1 MLALSPQVTDSVA
14 VPAISLDKALEIAL
28 SENVSV
34 KVADMEVQRSA
45 YAKKGAYAALFPQID
60 ASAGYQRTLQK
71 QKMYVDIPGMEDGME
86 VGRWNTWTAGAS
98 LAMPLVNA
106 QLWESLKIS
115 GQSVELA
122 VEKARESRLSMVTE
136 VKSAYYAVLLAKELR
151 QVYARVYENAEAN
164 LKQVQMRYNAQ
175 KASELELVRAK
186 ANLAGAIPNMN
197 DSETAVSLALWQL
210 KAVMGVSLDEQI
222 DVVGSLDDYCGYM
235 QRELNASD
243 TLSLVRNSSLKQLEL
258 QGEQLAGN
266 IKAQQYAY
274 IPTLSLALNYSINA
288 NDNTFSFSEYKWSPY
303 SFVGLTLR
311 VPIFS
316 GGKRYSDIKQ
326 TRIQKAELEL
336 RRLDTERQLRIMMR
350 SCLKT
355 METNMR
361 TYYAAQDAVATAQ
374 KAYDIAT
381 QSFNVG
387 RSTITDLND
396 AQLVLVQ
403 SQLSVSQAL
412 YSFLVAKAQL
422 EQTLGY
428 DFTQQ

>member
-1 MLALSPQVTDSVA
+1 MAVLPQAADSVA
-14 VPAISLDKALEIAL
+14 VPAITLDQALEIAL

-34 KVADMEVQRSA
+34 KVADLEVQRSA
-45 YAKKGAYAALFPQID
+45 YAKKGAYAALFPQIE
-60 ASAGYQRTLQK
+60 ANAAYQRTIQK

-86 VGRWNTWTAGAS
+86 VGRWNTWSAGAS

-122 VEKARESRLSMVTE
+122 VEKARDSRLSMVTE
-136 VKSAYYAVLLAKELR
+136 VKSAYYAVLLAKEVK

-186 ANLAGAIPNMN
+186 ANLAGAIPNKN

-210 KAVMGVSLDEQI
+210 KAVMGVSLDEEI
-222 DVVGSLDDYCGYM
+222 DVVGSLDDYAGQM
-235 QRELNASD
+235 LRDISAAD
-243 TLSLVRNSSLKQLEL
+243 TLSLSGNSSLKQLEL
-258 QGEQLAGN
+258 QSEQLASN

-274 IPTLSLALNYSINA
+274 IPTLSLGLNYSINA
-288 NDNTFSFSEYKWSPY
+288 IDNTFDFSEYKWSPY
-303 SFVGLTLR
+303 SYVGLTLR
-311 VPIFS
+311 IPIFS
-316 GGKRYSDIKQ
+316 GGKRYADIKQ

-336 RRLDTERQLRIMMR
+336 SRLDTERQLRILVR

-361 TYYAAQDAVATAQ
+361 TYHAAQDAVTTAQ

-403 SQLSVSQAL
+403 SELNVTQAL

-428 DFTQQ
+428 DFTQK